1 MKFSSADMLKE
12 MEGVEVWSI
21 EFEGLVS
28 VENGKFH
35 IDHSGR
41 RFNPTPAQIKILWSE
56 YFEQEM
62 GSESQ
67 VMREL
72 QEEFGGK

>member
-1 MKFSSADMLKE
+1 MRFSSADMLKE

-21 EFEGLVS
+21 HFEGLVG
-28 VENGKFH
+28 VDNGKFH
-35 IDHSGR
+35 ISHSNR
-41 RFNPTPAQIKILWSE
+41 TFKPSPTEIRILWDE

-62 GSESQ
+62 GPKEQ

-72 QEEFGGK
+72 KEEFGR